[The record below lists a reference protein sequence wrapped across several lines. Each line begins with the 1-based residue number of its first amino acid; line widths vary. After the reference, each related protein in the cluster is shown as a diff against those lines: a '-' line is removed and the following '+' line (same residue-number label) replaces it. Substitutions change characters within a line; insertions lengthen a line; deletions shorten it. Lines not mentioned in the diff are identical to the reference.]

1 MTKSFIKKIGYL
13 FILFLIVNCNNIDP
27 LMNMSLDQ
35 LKVHLEE
42 LKDKRNQDPSNENLL
57 EEYLIT
63 KYLLDPNSKIPEDIF
78 VNTESLRERLNFLH
92 NISDVDSTDN
102 KCNKPDNSGNFMD
115 LVINELKSKGYGI
128 SGYYFSGNGFYNITV
143 IKPTGEIGIYEDEV
157 LVNECCEIRKI
168 IE

>member
-13 FILFLIVNCNNIDP
+13 FILFFIVNCNNFDP

-35 LKVHLEE
+35 LEVHLEE
-42 LKDKRNQDPSNENLL
+42 IKEKRNQDPSNENLL

-92 NISDVDSTDN
+92 NISDVNNDTSKTGVEVDICRCLTEPGTTEWFKKTRE
-102 KCNKPDNSGNFMD
+102 KCDK
-115 LVINELKSKGYGI
+115 LISK
-128 SGYYFSGNGFYNITV
+128 
-143 IKPTGEIGIYEDEV
+143 EIG
-157 LVNECCEIRKI
+157 VNDWKKVNFSKNPILNSRWQSLKI
-168 IE
+168 SCGN